1 MKNRMTMM
9 MAYLM
14 PAVLL
19 AAGPA
24 AKTDPV
30 AEGYPDWQGMSEK
43 TFIMGRKIAPS
54 DLRHKAVVVV
64 EIEPNANLQSQLVLA
79 GQFAT
84 RVGLASFGWDGGNWE
99 TIESLPR
106 DLLFAVSNRGGGK
119 DKDHEAIK
127 EALKYKGDDVN
138 ISAPLAQYR
147 SMSCSMYDDLTFTG
161 VPDSTGKRPYVYV
174 MGHEGK
180 EPLFQDTLTADSVKK
195 ANAAISKAISKMK
208 EAQGTWKPFFGSIE
222 ESKFF
227 PVVAKTIEKGKP
239 LAPVSKALL
248 KDVLS
253 KDAEKAKEAQIL
265 YDAIEQTR
273 SDLVLR
279 IGLEAS
285 ACPHRAYYDVQKLLR
300 YWPSEKKRLDLA
312 IAKIKANPE
321 SMKLAQMFCKL
332 MTWSDPNFTCKN
344 AGEAKKIVAELNKMK
359 KDLEKLQESKVIVV
373 QNGALT
379 MASQVDELI
388 ALIPTKV
395 PEK

>member
-1 MKNRMTMM
+1 MKAKM
-9 MAYLM
+9 MAMMGVLM
-14 PAVLL
+14 PAMLL
-19 AAGPA
+19 AAPA
-24 AKTDPV
+24 AKVDPV
-30 AEGYPDWQGMSEK
+30 AEGYPDWQGMSAK
-43 TFIMGRKIAPS
+43 SFIMGREIGPS
-54 DLRHKAVVVV
+54 DLRHKVAVVV
-64 EIEPNANLQSQLVLA
+64 EIEPNEKLQSQLAIA

-84 RVGLASFGWDGGNWE
+84 KVGLNGFGWDGGNWE

-106 DLLFAVSNRGGGK
+106 NLIFAVSNRGGGK

-127 EALKYKGDDVN
+127 AALKYKGEDTT
-138 ISAPLAQYR
+138 ISLALGNFR
-147 SMSCSMYDDLTFTG
+147 GVACSMYDDLTFTG
-161 VPDSTGKRPYVYV
+161 APDTTGKRPYVYV
-174 MGHEGK
+174 MGPEGK
-180 EPLFQDTLTADSVKK
+180 EILFQDTLTADTYKK
-195 ANAAISKAISKMK
+195 ANAAINKALAKLK
-208 EAQGTWKPFFGSIE
+208 ETQGTWKPFFGSVE
-222 ESKFF
+222 EVKFF
-227 PVVAKTIEKGKP
+227 PIVAKTIEKGKP

-273 SDLVLR
+273 SDLLLR

-300 YWPSEKKRLDLA
+300 YWPSEKKRLDSA
-312 IAKIKANPE
+312 MAKIKANPE
-321 SMKLAQMFCKL
+321 SLKLAQMFCKL
-332 MTWSDPNFTCKN
+332 MTWAGPDFTCKN

-379 MASQVDELI
+379 MATQVDELI

>member
-1 MKNRMTMM
+1 MKSRMTMM
-9 MAYLM
+9 MVFLM
-14 PAVLL
+14 PAALL
-19 AAGPA
+19 AAPA
-24 AKTDPV
+24 AKVDPV
-30 AEGYPDWQGMSEK
+30 AEGFPDWQGMSAK
-43 TFIMGRKIAPS
+43 SFIMGREIGPS
-54 DLRHKAVVVV
+54 DLRHKVTVVV
-64 EIEPNANLQSQLVLA
+64 EIEPNEKLQSQLAIA

-84 RVGLASFGWDGGNWE
+84 KVGLNGFGWDGGNWE

-106 DLLFAVSNRGGGK
+106 NLIFAVSNRGGGK

-127 EALKYKGDDVN
+127 SALKYKGEDTT
-138 ISAPLAQYR
+138 ISLALGNFR
-147 SMSCSMYDDLTFTG
+147 GVACSMYDDLTFTG
-161 VPDSTGKRPYVYV
+161 APDTTGKRPYVYV
-174 MGHEGK
+174 MGPEGK
-180 EPLFQDTLTADSVKK
+180 EPVFQDTLTADSYKK
-195 ANAAISKAISKMK
+195 ANAAINKALAKLK
-208 EAQGTWKPFFGSIE
+208 ETQGPWKPFFGCVDE
-222 ESKFF
+222 VKFF
-227 PVVAKTIEKGKP
+227 PIVAKTIEKSKP

-300 YWPSEKKRLDLA
+300 YWPSEKKRLDSA
-312 IAKIKANPE
+312 MAKIKANPE
-321 SMKLAQMFCKL
+321 SLKLAQMFCKL
-332 MTWSDPNFTCKN
+332 MTWSDPDFTCKN
-344 AGEAKKIVAELNKMK
+344 ASEAKKIVAELNKIK

>member
-1 MKNRMTMM
+1 MKMNMMTMM
-9 MAYLM
+9 GVLM
-14 PAVLL
+14 PVAVL
-19 AAGPA
+19 AGPA
-24 AKTDPV
+24 AKIDPV
-30 AEGYPDWQGMSEK
+30 AEGFPDWQGMSEK
-43 TFIMGRKIAPS
+43 TFIMGRKIGPS
-54 DLRHKAVVVV
+54 DLRHKVTVVV
-64 EIEPNANLQSQLVLA
+64 EIEPNEKLQSQLAIA

-84 RVGLASFGWDGGNWE
+84 RVGLNGFGWDGGNWE

-106 DLLFAVSNRGGGK
+106 NLIFAVSNRGGGR

-127 EALKYKGDDVN
+127 EALKYKGEDTT
-138 ISAPLAQYR
+138 ISLALGNFR
-147 SMSCSMYDDLTFTG
+147 GVACSMYDDLTFSG
-161 VPDSTGKRPYVYV
+161 APDTTGKRPYVYV
-174 MGHEGK
+174 LGPEGK
-180 EPLFQDTLTADSVKK
+180 EILFQDTLTADSYKK
-195 ANAAISKAISKMK
+195 ANTAVSKALAKLK
-208 EAQGTWKPFFGSIE
+208 ETQGAWKPFFGCVE
-222 ESKFF
+222 EVKFF
-227 PVVAKTIEKGKP
+227 PIVAKTIEKGKP

-300 YWPSEKKRLDLA
+300 YWPSEKKRLDSA
-312 IAKIKANPE
+312 MAKIKANPE
-321 SMKLAQMFCKL
+321 SLKLAQMFCKL
-332 MTWSDPNFTCKN
+332 MTWSGPDFTCKN
-344 AGEAKKIVAELNKMK
+344 ASEAKKIVAELNKMK

-379 MASQVDELI
+379 MATQVDELI

>member
-1 MKNRMTMM
+1 MKMSMMTMVGV
-9 MAYLM
+9 LM
-14 PAVLL
+14 PAAVL
-19 AAGPA
+19 AGPA
-24 AKTDPV
+24 AKIDPV
-30 AEGYPDWQGMSEK
+30 AEGFPDWQGMSEK
-43 TFIMGRKIAPS
+43 TFVMGRKIGPS
-54 DLRHKAVVVV
+54 DLRHKVVAVV
-64 EIEPNANLQSQLVLA
+64 EIEPNANLQSQLALA
-79 GQFAT
+79 GQFGT
-84 RVGLASFGWDGGNWE
+84 RVGLANFGWDGGNWE

-106 DLLFAVSNRGGGK
+106 NFIFAVSNRGGGR

-127 EALKYKGDDVN
+127 EALKYKGEDQA
-138 ISAPLAQYR
+138 ISAALVNFRGP
-147 SMSCSMYDDLTFTG
+147 SCSMYDDLTFTG
-161 VPDSTGKRPYVYV
+161 APDTTGKRPYVYV
-174 MGHEGK
+174 MGPEGK
-180 EPLFQDTLTADSVKK
+180 EILFQDTLTADSYKK
-195 ANAAISKAISKMK
+195 ANAAVSKALAKMK
-208 EAQGTWKPFFGSIE
+208 ETQGSWKPFFGCVE
-222 ESKFF
+222 EVKFF
-227 PVVAKTIEKGKP
+227 PIVAKTIEKGKP

-273 SDLVLR
+273 SDLLLR

-300 YWPSEKKRLDLA
+300 YWPSEKKRLDSA
-312 IAKIKANPE
+312 MAKIKANPE
-321 SMKLAQMFCKL
+321 SLKLAQMFCKL
-332 MTWSDPNFTCKN
+332 MTWSSPDFTCKN

-359 KDLEKLQESKVIVV
+359 KDLEKLQESKVIIV

>member
-1 MKNRMTMM
+1 MKMSMMTMIGV
-9 MAYLM
+9 LM
-14 PAVLL
+14 PATVL
-19 AAGPA
+19 AGPA
-24 AKTDPV
+24 AKVDPV
-30 AEGYPDWQGMSEK
+30 AEGFPDWQGMSEK
-43 TFIMGRKIAPS
+43 TFIMGRKIGPS
-54 DLRHKAVVVV
+54 DLRHKVTVVV
-64 EIEPNANLQSQLVLA
+64 EIEPNEKLQSQLAIA

-84 RVGLASFGWDGGNWE
+84 RVGLNGFGWDGGNWE

-106 DLLFAVSNRGGGK
+106 NLIFAVSNRGGGR

-127 EALKYKGDDVN
+127 EALKYKGEDTT
-138 ISAPLAQYR
+138 ISLALGNFR
-147 SMSCSMYDDLTFTG
+147 GVACSMYDNLTFSG
-161 VPDSTGKRPYVYV
+161 APDTTGKRPYVYV
-174 MGHEGK
+174 LGPEGK
-180 EPLFQDTLTADSVKK
+180 EILFQDTLTADSYKK
-195 ANAAISKAISKMK
+195 ANSAVSKALAKLK
-208 EAQGTWKPFFGSIE
+208 ETQGDWKPFFGCVE
-222 ESKFF
+222 EVKFF
-227 PVVAKTIEKGKP
+227 PIVAKTIEKGKP

-300 YWPSEKKRLDLA
+300 YWPSEKKRLDSA
-312 IAKIKANPE
+312 MAKIKANPE
-321 SMKLAQMFCKL
+321 SLKLAQMFCKL
-332 MTWSDPNFTCKN
+332 MTWSSPDFTCKN
-344 AGEAKKIVAELNKMK
+344 ASEAKKIVAELNKMK

-379 MASQVDELI
+379 MATQVDELI

>member
-1 MKNRMTMM
+1 MKMSI
-9 MAYLM
+9 MAMAGVLM
-14 PAVLL
+14 PAAVL
-19 AAGPA
+19 AGPVV
-24 AKTDPV
+24 KIDPV
-30 AEGYPDWQGMSEK
+30 AEGFPDWQGMSAK
-43 TFIMGRKIAPS
+43 TFIMGREIGPS
-54 DLRHKAVVVV
+54 DLRHKVAVVV
-64 EIEPNANLQSQLVLA
+64 EIEPNEKLQSQLAIA

-84 RVGLASFGWDGGNWE
+84 KVGLNGFGWDGGNWE

-106 DLLFAVSNRGGGK
+106 NLIFAVSNRGGGK

-127 EALKYKGDDVN
+127 AALKYKGEDTT
-138 ISAPLAQYR
+138 ISLALGNFR
-147 SMSCSMYDDLTFTG
+147 GVACSMYDDLTFTG
-161 VPDSTGKRPYVYV
+161 APDATGKRPYVYV
-174 MGHEGK
+174 MGPEGK
-180 EPLFQDTLTADSVKK
+180 EILFQDTLTADTYKK
-195 ANAAISKAISKMK
+195 ANAAINKALAKLK
-208 EAQGTWKPFFGSIE
+208 ETQGTWKPFFGCVE
-222 ESKFF
+222 EVKFF
-227 PVVAKTIEKGKP
+227 PIVAKTIEKGKP

-273 SDLVLR
+273 SDLLLR

-300 YWPSEKKRLDLA
+300 YWPSEKKRLDSA
-312 IAKIKANPE
+312 MAKIKANPE
-321 SMKLAQMFCKL
+321 SLKLAQMFCKL
-332 MTWSDPNFTCKN
+332 MTWAGPDFTCKN

-379 MASQVDELI
+379 MATQVDELI

>member
-9 MAYLM
+9 MAFLM
-14 PAVLL
+14 PAALL
-19 AAGPA
+19 AGPA
-24 AKTDPV
+24 VKVDPV

-43 TFIMGRKIAPS
+43 SFITGRKICPS
-54 DLRHKAVVVV
+54 DLRHKVVAVV
-64 EIEPNANLQSQLVLA
+64 EIEPNEKLQSQLVIA
-79 GQFAT
+79 GQFGT
-84 RVGLASFGWDGGNWE
+84 KTGLTNFGWDGGNWE

-106 DLLFAVSNRGGGK
+106 NFIFVVSNRGGGK
-119 DKDHEAIK
+119 DKDHAAIK
-127 EALKYKGDDVN
+127 ETLRYKGEDQA
-138 ISAPLAQYR
+138 ISAALVNFRGA
-147 SMSCSMYDDLTFTG
+147 SCSMYDDLTFTG
-161 VPDSTGKRPYVYV
+161 APDTTGKRPYVYV
-174 MGHEGK
+174 MGPEGK
-180 EPLFQDTLTADSVKK
+180 EILFQDTLTADSYKK
-195 ANAAISKAISKMK
+195 ANVAVSKALAKLK
-208 EAQGTWKPFFGSIE
+208 ETQGTWKPFFGNVE
-222 ESKFF
+222 EPKYF
-227 PVVAKTIEKGKP
+227 PIVAKTVEKGKP

-300 YWPSEKKRLDLA
+300 YWPSEKKRLDSA
-312 IAKIKANPE
+312 MAKIKANPE
-321 SMKLAQMFCKL
+321 SLKLAQMFCKL
-332 MTWSDPNFTCKN
+332 MVWSAPDFTCKN
-344 AGEAKKIVAELNKMK
+344 ASEAKKIVAELNKMK

-379 MASQVDELI
+379 MASQVDALI

>member
-1 MKNRMTMM
+1 MKMSI
-9 MAYLM
+9 MAMAGVLM
-14 PAVLL
+14 PAAVL
-19 AAGPA
+19 AGPV
-24 AKTDPV
+24 AKVDPV
-30 AEGYPDWQGMSEK
+30 AEGFPDWQGMSAK
-43 TFIMGRKIAPS
+43 SFIMGREIGPS
-54 DLRHKAVVVV
+54 DLRHKVAVVV
-64 EIEPNANLQSQLVLA
+64 EIEPNEKLQSQLAIA

-84 RVGLASFGWDGGNWE
+84 KVGLNGFGWDGGNWE

-106 DLLFAVSNRGGGK
+106 NLIFAVSNRGGGK

-127 EALKYKGDDVN
+127 AALKYKGEDTT
-138 ISAPLAQYR
+138 ISLALGNLR
-147 SMSCSMYDDLTFTG
+147 GVACSMYDDLTFTG
-161 VPDSTGKRPYVYV
+161 APDTTGKRPYVYV
-174 MGHEGK
+174 MGLEGK
-180 EPLFQDTLTADSVKK
+180 EPVFQDTLTADSYKK
-195 ANAAISKAISKMK
+195 ANAAINKALAKLK
-208 EAQGTWKPFFGSIE
+208 ETQGAWKPFFGCVE
-222 ESKFF
+222 EVRFF
-227 PVVAKTIEKGKP
+227 PIVAKTIEKGKP

-273 SDLVLR
+273 SDLILR

-300 YWPSEKKRLDLA
+300 YWPSEKKRLDSA
-312 IAKIKANPE
+312 MAKIKANPE
-321 SMKLAQMFCKL
+321 SLKLAQMFCKL
-332 MTWSDPNFTCKN
+332 MTWSAPDFTCKN

>member
-1 MKNRMTMM
+1 MKMSMMTMM
-9 MAYLM
+9 GVLM

-24 AKTDPV
+24 AKVDPV
-30 AEGYPDWQGMSEK
+30 AEGFPDWQGMSAK
-43 TFIMGRKIAPS
+43 SFIMGREIGPS
-54 DLRHKAVVVV
+54 DLRHKVAVVV
-64 EIEPNANLQSQLVLA
+64 EIEPNASLQSQLVLA
-79 GQFAT
+79 AQFST
-84 RVGLASFGWDGGNWE
+84 KVGLANFGWDGGNWE

-106 DLLFAVSNRGGGK
+106 NLIFVVSNRGGGR

-127 EALKYKGDDVN
+127 EALKYKGDDTT
-138 ISAPLAQYR
+138 ISASLSQYR
-147 SMSCSMYDDLTFTG
+147 GVSCSMYDDLTFTG
-161 VPDSTGKRPYVYV
+161 APNSTGKRPYVYV

-195 ANAAISKAISKMK
+195 ANAAISKALAKMK
-208 EAQGTWKPFFGSIE
+208 EAQGSWKPFFGNIE
-222 ESKFF
+222 ESKYF

-253 KDAEKAKEAQIL
+253 KDEEKAKEAQIL

-273 SDLVLR
+273 SDLILR
-279 IGLEAS
+279 IGMEAS

-300 YWPSEKKRLDLA
+300 YWPSERKRLDSA
-312 IAKIKANPE
+312 MARIKANPE
-321 SMKLAQMFCKL
+321 AMKLAQMFCKI
-332 MTWSDPNFTCKN
+332 MVWADPNFTCKN
-344 AGEAKKIVAELNKMK
+344 AGEVKKIVAELNKMK
-359 KDLEKLQESKVIVV
+359 KDLEKLKESKVIIV

-379 MASQVDELI
+379 MDSQVDELI
-388 ALIPTKV
+388 AIIPTKV

>member
-1 MKNRMTMM
+1 MKMSMMTMM
-9 MAYLM
+9 GVLM
-14 PAVLL
+14 SAAVL
-19 AAGPA
+19 AGPA
-24 AKTDPV
+24 AKIDPV
-30 AEGYPDWQGMSEK
+30 AEGFPDWQGMSAK
-43 TFIMGRKIAPS
+43 SFIMGREIGPS
-54 DLRHKAVVVV
+54 DLRHKVVVVV
-64 EIEPNANLQSQLVLA
+64 EIEPNEKLQSQLAIA
-79 GQFAT
+79 GQFGT
-84 RVGLASFGWDGGNWE
+84 RVGLANFGWDGGNWE

-106 DLLFAVSNRGGGK
+106 NLIFAVSNRGGGR

-127 EALKYKGDDVN
+127 EALKYKGEDQA
-138 ISAPLAQYR
+138 ITAALANFKGA
-147 SMSCSMYDDLTFTG
+147 SCSMYDDLTFTG
-161 VPDSTGKRPYVYV
+161 APDTTGKRPYVYV
-174 MGHEGK
+174 MGPEGK
-180 EPLFQDTLTADSVKK
+180 EILFQDTLTADSYKK
-195 ANAAISKAISKMK
+195 ANAAVSKALSKLK
-208 EAQGTWKPFFGSIE
+208 ETQGAWKPFFGCVE
-222 ESKFF
+222 EVKFF
-227 PVVAKTIEKGKP
+227 PIVAKTIEKGKP

-279 IGLEAS
+279 IKMEAS

-300 YWPSEKKRLDLA
+300 YWPSEKKRLDSA
-312 IAKIKANPE
+312 MAKIKANPE
-321 SMKLAQMFCKL
+321 SLKLAQMFCKL
-332 MTWSDPNFTCKN
+332 MTWSAPDFTCKN